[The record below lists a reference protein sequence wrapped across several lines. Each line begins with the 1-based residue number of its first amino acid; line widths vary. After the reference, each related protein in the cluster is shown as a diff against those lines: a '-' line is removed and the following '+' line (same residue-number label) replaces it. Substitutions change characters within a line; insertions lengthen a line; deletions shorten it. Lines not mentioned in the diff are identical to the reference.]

1 MVLDFSERLTGLG
14 LKANNET
21 LEKFDIYYRYLIS
34 ENEVMNLTSI
44 TKREDVYN
52 KHFLDSLMLTRA
64 FDPNDKT
71 LLDIGSGAG
80 FPSLPLKLFFPSLKV
95 TVIEATGKKI
105 GFLERLVGKL
115 GFDDVTLLNIRAE
128 DYEMKEAFQIVTARA
143 VAKLNILAELALPF
157 VKKNGLFIAMK
168 NQDHL
173 EELSEAKKAIRI
185 LGGGKTETIDYEI
198 ADKFSRSLIV
208 IQKERKTPPIYPRP
222 YSKIKNKPL

>member
-1 MVLDFSERLTGLG
+1 MVLDFSERLAGLG

-95 TVIEATGKKI
+95 TVIEATGKKV

-157 VKKNGLFIAMK
+157 VKKNGLFVAMK
-168 NQDHL
+168 N
-173 EELSEAKKAIRI
+173 
-185 LGGGKTETIDYEI
+185 
-198 ADKFSRSLIV
+198 
-208 IQKERKTPPIYPRP
+208 
-222 YSKIKNKPL
+222 